1 MSTLTLV
8 GGGEKAMPSPGASVQ
23 RRSVVRA
30 ALSDEAISPH
40 KPPGPR
46 DAFQLLV
53 EGATEYAVFALSP
66 DGVVCT
72 WNRGAERMKGYRPDE
87 IIGKHFSV
95 FYPTEERRAAV
106 PDRELVDAM
115 VDGMVSVQGWRVRQ
129 NGSRFWANVTITPLW
144 DRAGQLRGF
153 AKLTRDETDHHATEQ
168 LRDQLTRIEEQERIA
183 ATLADTTV
191 RRLYAMGLRLASAL
205 KMATDSHQAQKI
217 EAAILEADIAINEM
231 RTTVFES
238 WRL

>member
-1 MSTLTLV
+1 
-8 GGGEKAMPSPGASVQ
+8 
-23 RRSVVRA
+23 
-30 ALSDEAISPH
+30 
-40 KPPGPR
+40 
-46 DAFQLLV
+46 
-53 EGATEYAVFALSP
+53 
-66 DGVVCT
+66 
-72 WNRGAERMKGYRPDE
+72 MKGYRPDE

-129 NGSRFWANVTITPLW
+129 NGSRFWANATITPLW

-153 AKLTRDETDHHATEQ
+153 AKLTRNETDHHATEQ